1 MLRHLNPNSKTI
13 LLIACLFSLIFI
25 VACGGAAVPADTPES
40 QAASQPAALAAT
52 PAQAAA
58 VPTTAPASVP
68 ADAGYLRAVEPNA
81 RHGGTL
87 KWGGIASSTL
97 YDLHQTNSI
106 ANMGPQRPMYDLLVQ
121 LDPIGWEEVIPDLA
135 TGWDVSDDGM
145 TYTFDIRE
153 GVTFHDGAALT
164 ADDVA
169 ASYTQIIFPRE
180 GVLSPRKTLFEPV
193 QEIVVVDPY
202 TVEFRLSEPRSF
214 LLRAF
219 SAGFNVI
226 VRKQSLEDNDYD
238 LRRVPDYPGTGPFKH
253 DSLEPGIVRRMV
265 KNEDY
270 WNPDLPYLDE
280 MHAFHL
286 DLGPKTGA
294 ACLANTVDFCWGID
308 PVSARKAREIAGL
321 STSQI
326 TPVVR
331 SGMYINLH
339 REPFDDPRVRQAI
352 NLVLDKQAMLDA
364 VGELTTMY
372 PQGWVLRTDPLFDEY
387 WPQVVDQPGY
397 RAPTADDIAE
407 AQRLMAEAGYA
418 DGYEGLDL
426 MVRETIS
433 FAVEWGPIV
442 QDLLQRHLKIN
453 ADIRLVASGVWYEE
467 MDRGNWDLSPI
478 AMGVVLPHVGDY
490 WATGWKTGGGR
501 NYNNYSN
508 PEFDELLAQAS
519 RTDDEEEYKQLVMRG
534 AQILDED
541 LPFITFGNLT
551 IDIAWWNYVHPG
563 ETGSKAGNFWD
574 GMRREI
580 WWMDQVAN

>member
-25 VACGGAAVPADTPES
+25 VACGGAAAPADTPES
-40 QAASQPAALAAT
+40 QAASQPAAPAAT

-58 VPTTAPASVP
+58 VPTTAAASVP

-135 TGWDVSDDGM
+135 TSWDVSDDGM

-153 GVTFHDGAALT
+153 GVKFHDGAPLT

-169 ASYTQIIFPRE
+169 ASYTQIIYPRE

-308 PVSARKAREIAGL
+308 PVSARKAQEIAGL

-563 ETGSKAGNFWD
+563 ETATKAGNFWD